1 MPLWELEMG
10 NVNVMLIKLIIASP
24 RGILILRNRVGGQ
37 CRSQTGRRDLDEQN
51 GSHRNTG
58 L

>member
-1 MPLWELEMG
+1 MG
-10 NVNVMLIKLIIASP
+10 NVNVILIKLIIASP
-24 RGILILRNRVGGQ
+24 RGILILRNRAGGQ